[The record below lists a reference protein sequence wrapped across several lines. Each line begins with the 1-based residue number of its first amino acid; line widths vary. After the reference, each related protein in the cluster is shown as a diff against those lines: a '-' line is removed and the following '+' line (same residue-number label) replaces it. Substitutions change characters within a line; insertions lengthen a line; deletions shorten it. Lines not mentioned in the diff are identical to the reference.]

1 MFPDEFIPLG
11 QVPATASRLERAARE
26 LRSRAGSPSAVPSLP
41 LTSAHL
47 EATLDALG
55 TCMRQFAEAA
65 GEWSDPGDATG
76 DERTPPPEVRALIWH
91 LHAVAGSLEEAR
103 DRCEATTEWARR
115 MLESHV
121 VKPNAGAIMTVPRA
135 SAPPSG
141 ERASIRRIVC
151 GVDGSEQARHAASA
165 ALALAGRLDA
175 RLTLLHVTPT
185 RTLVS
190 VDSFPLGADPSP
202 YPRSAELAFSESEAA
217 FNSLPPDVL
226 SASTDREVR
235 LGDPAVVLAEVA
247 ADCDAEMI
255 VVGSRGR
262 GAWRSAVLGSVSSEL
277 ARLAACPVV
286 IVPERAAVESQTA

>member
-185 RTLVS
+185 RTLV
-190 VDSFPLGADPSP
+190 PSTASRWASIRAP
-202 YPRSAELAFSESEAA
+202 TRARPSWPSRSPRPRSTP
-217 FNSLPPDVL
+217 SLPTCSRRAP
-226 SASTDREVR
+226 TVR
-235 LGDPAVVLAEVA
+235 S
-247 ADCDAEMI
+247 
-255 VVGSRGR
+255 GSEIR
-262 GAWRSAVLGSVSSEL
+262 RSCWPRSPL
-277 ARLAACPVV
+277 
-286 IVPERAAVESQTA
+286 TATPR